1 MNIERIK
8 KDMEAICAFN
18 RTPGEGYTR
27 FSYSQQD
34 RQAREYLKAEFD
46 RLGLATTV
54 DGVGNI
60 RARLE
65 GSDPTAA
72 AVMVGSH
79 IDTVLHGGKFDGLLG
94 TIAAL
99 EVVRTFK
106 ERNLPHKHPIEIVIF
121 PEEEG
126 SNFGA
131 PTTGSKFLVG
141 RSSTET
147 LHQLKTPDGTS
158 MYDTVKSFG
167 LNPEKANEG
176 LLKKGDI
183 KVMFEFHIEQSVVLE
198 SRKIPVGI
206 VEAIAGMKGF
216 EIVFEGVP
224 NHAGATPMKLRHD
237 ALLATAEVA
246 IAIEKLAME
255 SPYPDTVGTVGRLL
269 CEPNVSNIIPGK
281 VTFRLDARDV
291 CDEGIA
297 YMAENAE
304 KEVKAIAE
312 ARGLTY
318 SMRLIGGT
326 RAIILPKEIT
336 DALADCAEK
345 AGVEFLRMN
354 SGAVHDCCLIAD
366 VAPIGLIFVPSLG
379 GRSHVPQ
386 EDTPW
391 ADIEK
396 GVKVL
401 FSAVERFAE

>member
-8 KDMEAICAFN
+8 KDMDAICLFN
-18 RTPGEGYTR
+18 RTPGEGHTR

-34 RQAREYLKAEFD
+34 RQTREYLKAEFD
-46 RLGLATTV
+46 RLGLRTSV

-65 GSDPTAA
+65 GSNPNAPV
-72 AVMVGSH
+72 VMVGSH

-94 TIAAL
+94 SIAAL
-99 EVVRTFK
+99 EVVRTIK
-106 ERNLPHKHPIEIVIF
+106 EHNIPHRHPIEIIIF

-131 PTTGSKFLVG
+131 TTTGSKFLVG
-141 RSSTET
+141 RSSAET
-147 LHQLKTPDGTS
+147 LHQLKTADGTS
-158 MYDTVKSFG
+158 MYDLVKAFG
-167 LNPEKANEG
+167 LNPDKAGED
-176 LLKKGDI
+176 LLKKGDV
-183 KVMFEFHIEQSVVLE
+183 KVMLEFHIEQSVVLE

-206 VEAIAGMKGF
+206 VEAIAGVKAF

-237 ALLATAEVA
+237 ALLAAAEVA
-246 IAIEKLAME
+246 IAVEKLALN
-255 SPYPDTVGTVGRLL
+255 SPYPDTVGTVGRLI

-281 VTFRLDARDV
+281 VTFRLDVRDV
-291 CDEGIA
+291 CDEGIT
-297 YMAENAE
+297 YMAENVE
-304 KEVKAIAE
+304 KQVQAIAK

-318 SMRLIGGT
+318 SMHLIGGT
-326 RAIILPKEIT
+326 RAIILPKEVT
-336 DALADCAEK
+336 NALADCAEK
-345 AGVEFLRMN
+345 AGIEFLRMN

-391 ADIEK
+391 EDIEK
-396 GVKVL
+396 GAKVL
-401 FSAVERFAE
+401 FSAVEKFAE

>member
-1 MNIERIK
+1 
-8 KDMEAICAFN
+8 
-18 RTPGEGYTR
+18 
-27 FSYSQQD
+27 
-34 RQAREYLKAEFD
+34 
-46 RLGLATTV
+46 
-54 DGVGNI
+54 
-60 RARLE
+60 
-65 GSDPTAA
+65 
-72 AVMVGSH
+72 
-79 IDTVLHGGKFDGLLG
+79 
-94 TIAAL
+94 
-99 EVVRTFK
+99 
-106 ERNLPHKHPIEIVIF
+106 
-121 PEEEG
+121 
-126 SNFGA
+126 
-131 PTTGSKFLVG
+131 
-141 RSSTET
+141 
-147 LHQLKTPDGTS
+147 
-158 MYDTVKSFG
+158 
-167 LNPEKANEG
+167 
-176 LLKKGDI
+176 
-183 KVMFEFHIEQSVVLE
+183 MFEFHIEQSVVLE

>member
-8 KDMEAICAFN
+8 KDIEAICVFN
-18 RTPGEGYTR
+18 RTPGKGHTR
-27 FSYSQQD
+27 FSYSEQD
-34 RQAREYLKAEFD
+34 GQAREYLKAEFD
-46 RLGLATTV
+46 RLGLATVV

-60 RARLE
+60 RGRLE
-65 GSDPTAA
+65 GSDPTASV
-72 AVMVGSH
+72 VMVGSH

-106 ERNLPHKHPIEIVIF
+106 ERGLPHRYPIEIVIF

-141 RSSTET
+141 RNSVET
-147 LHQLKTPDGTS
+147 LHQLKTPDGAS
-158 MYDTVKSFG
+158 MYDTVKAFG
-167 LNPEKANEG
+167 LNPDNASEG
-176 LLKKGDI
+176 VLKKGDV
-183 KVMFEFHIEQSVVLE
+183 KVMLEFHIEQSVVLE

-206 VEAIAGMKGF
+206 VEAIAGMKAF
-216 EIVFEGVP
+216 EIVLEGVP
-224 NHAGATPMKLRHD
+224 NHAGATPMKLRQD
-237 ALLATAEVA
+237 ALLAAAHVV
-246 IAIEKLAME
+246 IAVERLALE

-281 VTFRLDARDV
+281 VTFRLDVRDV

-297 YMAENAE
+297 YMADSVE
-304 KEVKAIAE
+304 KEIKTIAE
-312 ARGLTY
+312 ARGIKY
-318 SMRLIGGT
+318 SMRLIGES
-326 RAIILPKEIT
+326 RAIKLLDEIT
-336 DALADCAEK
+336 DSLADCAEK
-345 AGVEFLRMN
+345 VGIEFLRMN
-354 SGAVHDCCLIAD
+354 SGAVHDCCLVAD